1 MENATKIDEDEAEI
15 ETPDIELEEM
25 MGTIDETLKK
35 TENLA
40 TKLGDLNKEMV
51 SYMYEYA
58 QTKAG
63 NKYVLPV
70 YPTSYQ
76 TVNIDSGFKY
86 YLTFLLHLPQLSFT
100 NFYKP
105 AAAEIDA
112 TENLRA

>member
-51 SYMYEYA
+51 NCMFEYA
-58 QTKAG
+58 QKQDTK
-63 NKYVLPV
+63 K
-70 YPTSYQ
+70 
-76 TVNIDSGFKY
+76 
-86 YLTFLLHLPQLSFT
+86 
-100 NFYKP
+100 
-105 AAAEIDA
+105 
-112 TENLRA
+112 

>member
-63 NKYVLPV
+63 NKYVIPFIQPDTRL
-70 YPTSYQ
+70 
-76 TVNIDSGFKY
+76 
-86 YLTFLLHLPQLSFT
+86 
-100 NFYKP
+100 
-105 AAAEIDA
+105 
-112 TENLRA
+112 